1 MNIETVKKI
10 LLLLFISIVIV
21 SCSGKKEIQHDVY
34 DPKAYL
40 LKAEQLIEDEEY
52 EEARKLLLEV
62 KNRDYSQKYAPIAQL
77 KIAESLARNDQ
88 FDEAIE
94 EYRRF
99 LRLYPDHT
107 QAPYA
112 QYQIALIYYKQ
123 IEGPDKGAGGARRAL
138 KEFQKLLRD
147 YPRNPYREAA
157 ELRIKK
163 CKNLIAEYELMV
175 AKYYYDKGS
184 YYAAIGRL
192 SDLLREFPDYKRAPE
207 VLYMTALAYKKLNKS
222 DDAERYL
229 QDIISRYPDSEYSKK
244 AKETLASL
252 KK

>member
-1 MNIETVKKI
+1 MNIETIKKF
-10 LLLLFISIVIV
+10 LLLLFISIVVV

-77 KIAESLARNDQ
+77 KIAESLARDNQ
-88 FDEAIE
+88 FEEAIK

-99 LRLYPDHT
+99 LRLYPDHA

-112 QYQIALIYYKQ
+112 QYQIALIYYRQ

-138 KEFQKLLRD
+138 KEFQRLLRD
-147 YPRNPYREAA
+147 YPRNPYREAV

-163 CKNLIAEYELMV
+163 CKNLIAAYELMV
-175 AKYYYDKGS
+175 AKYYYGKGS
-184 YYAAIGRL
+184 YHAA
-192 SDLLREFPDYKRAPE
+192 
-207 VLYMTALAYKKLNKS
+207 
-222 DDAERYL
+222 
-229 QDIISRYPDSEYSKK
+229 
-244 AKETLASL
+244 
-252 KK
+252 

>member
-1 MNIETVKKI
+1 MRIGKI
-10 LLLLFISIVIV
+10 LIPLFLTLLLLV
-21 SCSGKKEIQHDVY
+21 SCSGKKEIKHETY

-40 LKAEQLIEDEEY
+40 LRAEQLIEDEDY
-52 EEARKLLLEV
+52 EEARKLLIEV

-77 KIAESLARNDQ
+77 KIAESLARNNQ
-88 FDEAIE
+88 FDEAVQ

-99 LRLYPDHT
+99 LRLYPDHS

-138 KEFQKLLRD
+138 KEFQKLLRE

-163 CKNLIAEYELMV
+163 CKSLIADYELMV
-175 AKYYYDKGS
+175 ARYYYRKGS
-184 YYAAIGRL
+184 YEAAIGRL
-192 SDLLREFPDYKRAPE
+192 VNLIKEFPEYKKMPE
-207 VLYMTALAYKKLNKS
+207 VLYLTALSFKGLKKS
-222 DDAERYL
+222 DNATKYL
-229 QDIISRYPDSEYSKK
+229 QDLIAKYPDSEYADK
-244 AKETLASL
+244 ARETLNSL